1 VTIIIRGGLMF
12 IGRKTEIGILEN
24 EYGREGSSL
33 VIVYGRR
40 RIGKTTLIKQF
51 MQSKDSLYFLS
62 TEEGGRQNLKYF
74 QSLAFDKT
82 ALNLLRPENTLEW
95 EDIFDLLTRGPDK
108 TVIAIDEYPY
118 LAMTE
123 PGFSSRLQRIWDEML
138 KNRNVMLIL
147 CGSLIGMMYSET
159 LDYSSPLYGRRTAQ
173 IKLAQIPFTDF
184 AGFFPEK
191 NDEELLSI
199 YAVTGGVPRYI
210 ELFQPEKD
218 LLENITDNILK
229 KGSYLYEEPVFLLNR
244 QFRETGTYFSILKTL
259 AGGSQKSSEI
269 SGRLDMKQASLVYY
283 MNGMIDMDLV
293 EREVPVTERN
303 PEKSKKGLY
312 RIKDNFCQ
320 FWFRFV
326 YPFMSYLEMENTA
339 PVIEK
344 IHKSFIDS
352 HLSFIYERVCRELVK
367 EMASEG
373 FFGDRIV
380 RIGRW
385 WDSKEE
391 IDIVGVNGDNKPVIF
406 GECKYREGPV
416 GIETLRELQGKA
428 LMVSKAAGSA
438 FLLFSRKGFSK
449 ELLEH
454 SRRNDNVFLFEL
466 FGKI

>member
-1 VTIIIRGGLMF
+1 MF
-12 IGRKTEIGILEN
+12 VGRKTEIGILEN
-24 EYGREGSSL
+24 EYKREGSSL

-95 EDIFDLLTRGPDK
+95 EDIFDLLTKGPGK

-123 PGFSSRLQRIWDEML
+123 PGLSSRLQRIWDEML
-138 KNRNVMLIL
+138 EKRNVMLIL

-173 IKLAQIPFTDF
+173 IKLAQIPFSDF

-191 NDEELLSI
+191 TDEELLSI
-199 YAVTGGVPRYI
+199 YSVTGGVPRYI
-210 ELFQPEKD
+210 ELFQPEKE
-218 LLENITDNILK
+218 LLEDIADNILRR
-229 KGSYLYEEPVFLLNR
+229 GSYLYEEPVFLLNR
-244 QFRETGTYFSILKTL
+244 QFRETGTYFSILKTM
-259 AGGSQKSSEI
+259 AEGSQKPSEI

-283 MNGMIDMDLV
+283 MNGMMDMDLV

-303 PEKSKKGLY
+303 PEKSKRGLY

-344 IHKSFIDS
+344 IRKSFADN
-352 HLSFIYERVCRELVK
+352 HLSFVYERVCRELTK
-367 EMASEG
+367 EMAAG
-373 FFGDRIV
+373 GLFGDGIV
-380 RIGRW
+380 KIGRW
-385 WDSKEE
+385 WDSKNE
-391 IDIVGVNGDNKPVIF
+391 IDIVGVDKDSNPVVF
-406 GECKYREGPV
+406 GECKYREKPV
-416 GIETLRELQGKA
+416 GMALLKDLQRSA
-428 LMVSKAAGSA
+428 LEISEAAPVT
-438 FLLFSRKGFSK
+438 FVFFSRKGFSK
-449 ELLEH
+449 ELLDY
-454 SRRNDNVFLFEL
+454 SRRKDNVFLFEL
-466 FGKI
+466 FQRIG

>member
-1 VTIIIRGGLMF
+1 MF
-12 IGRKTEIGILEN
+12 VGRKTEIGILEN
-24 EYGREGSSL
+24 EYKREGSSL

-62 TEEGGRQNLKYF
+62 TEERGRQNLKYF

-95 EDIFDLLTRGPDK
+95 EDIFDLLTKGPGK

-138 KNRNVMLIL
+138 EKRNVMLIL

-173 IKLAQIPFTDF
+173 IKLAQIPFSDF

-191 NDEELLSI
+191 TDEELLSI
-199 YAVTGGVPRYI
+199 YSVTGGVPRYI
-210 ELFQPEKD
+210 ELFQPEKE
-218 LLENITDNILK
+218 LLEDIADNILRR
-229 KGSYLYEEPVFLLNR
+229 GSYLYEEPVFLLNR
-244 QFRETGTYFSILKTL
+244 QFRETGTYFSILKTM
-259 AGGSQKSSEI
+259 AEGSQKPSEI

-283 MNGMIDMDLV
+283 MNGMMDMDLV
-293 EREVPVTERN
+293 EREVPVTERK
-303 PEKSKKGLY
+303 PEKSKRGLY

-344 IHKSFIDS
+344 IRRSFADN
-352 HLSFIYERVCRELVK
+352 HLSFVYERVCRELTK
-367 EMASEG
+367 EMAAG
-373 FFGDRIV
+373 GLFGDGIV
-380 RIGRW
+380 KIGRW
-385 WDSKEE
+385 WDSKNE
-391 IDIVGVNGDNKPVIF
+391 IDIVGVDKDSNPVVF
-406 GECKYREGPV
+406 GECKYREKPMGMALLKDLQRSALEISEAAPV
-416 GIETLRELQGKA
+416 TF
-428 LMVSKAAGSA
+428 V
-438 FLLFSRKGFSK
+438 LFSRKGFSK
-449 ELLEH
+449 ELLDY
-454 SRRNDNVFLFEL
+454 SRRKDNVFLFEL
-466 FGKI
+466 FQRIG

>member
-1 VTIIIRGGLMF
+1 MF
-12 IGRKTEIGILEN
+12 VGRKTEIGILEN
-24 EYGREGSSL
+24 EYKREGSSL

-95 EDIFDLLTRGPDK
+95 EDIFDLLTKGPGK

-138 KNRNVMLIL
+138 EKRNVMLIL

-173 IKLAQIPFTDF
+173 IKLAQIPFSDF

-191 NDEELLSI
+191 TDEELLSI
-199 YAVTGGVPRYI
+199 YSVTGGVPRYI
-210 ELFQPEKD
+210 ELFQPEKE
-218 LLENITDNILK
+218 LLEDIADNILRR
-229 KGSYLYEEPVFLLNR
+229 GSYLYEEPVFLLNR
-244 QFRETGTYFSILKTL
+244 QFRETGTYFSILKTM
-259 AGGSQKSSEI
+259 AEGSQKPSEI

-283 MNGMIDMDLV
+283 MNGMMDMDLV

-303 PEKSKKGLY
+303 PEKSRRGLY

-344 IHKSFIDS
+344 IRRSFADN
-352 HLSFIYERVCRELVK
+352 HLSFVYERVCRELTK
-367 EMASEG
+367 EMAAG
-373 FFGDRIV
+373 GLFGDGIV
-380 RIGRW
+380 KIGRW
-385 WDSKEE
+385 WDSKNE
-391 IDIVGVNGDNKPVIF
+391 IDIVGVDKDSNPVVF
-406 GECKYREGPV
+406 GECKYREKPMGMALLKDLQRSALAISEAAPV
-416 GIETLRELQGKA
+416 TF
-428 LMVSKAAGSA
+428 V
-438 FLLFSRKGFSK
+438 LFSRKGFSK
-449 ELLEH
+449 ELLDY
-454 SRRNDNVFLFEL
+454 SRRKDNVFLFEL
-466 FGKI
+466 FQRIG